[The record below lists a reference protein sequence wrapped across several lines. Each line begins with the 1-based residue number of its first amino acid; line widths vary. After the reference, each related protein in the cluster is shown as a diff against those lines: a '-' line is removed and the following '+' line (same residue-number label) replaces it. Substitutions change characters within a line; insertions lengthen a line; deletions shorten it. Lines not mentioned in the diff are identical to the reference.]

1 MTSGVIDWPYAT
13 GHPLPMT
20 EYETIAQ
27 RYIDC
32 WNETD
37 ADKRRAMLDEV
48 FTSDTSFTDPLVA
61 VHGPAA
67 IDEVIAGV
75 QQQLQGLALTL
86 GPVDGHHD
94 IARFTW
100 QVAGPDEP
108 LVVGFDVIVLAEGK
122 IKHVHGFLDKVPALG

>member
-1 MTSGVIDWPYAT
+1 
-13 GHPLPMT
+13 MT
-20 EYETIAQ
+20 EYENIAQ

-37 ADKRRAMLDEV
+37 ADKRRALVDEL

-61 VHGPAA
+61 VTGPAA

-75 QQQLQGLALTL
+75 QEQLNGLPLSL

-100 QVAGPDEP
+100 RLDAPGATEP
-108 LVVGFDVIVLAEGK
+108 AVIGFDVIVLTEGR
-122 IKHVHGFLDKVPALG
+122 IKHVHGFLDKVPAQG

>member
-1 MTSGVIDWPYAT
+1 
-13 GHPLPMT
+13 MT
-20 EYETIAQ
+20 EYEAIAQ

-37 ADKRRAMLDEV
+37 ADKRRAMLDDL
-48 FTSDTSFTDPLVA
+48 FTSDISFTDPLVA
-61 VHGPAA
+61 VSGPAA

-75 QQQLQGLALTL
+75 QHQLQGLPLTL

-100 QVAGPDEP
+100 QVDGPGEP
-108 LVVGFDVIVLAEGK
+108 LVVGFDVIVLTEGK
-122 IKHVHGFLDKVPALG
+122 IKHVHGFLDKVPAAG